1 MFSSNGFWESLKF
14 ISDSCPN
21 LLVLL
26 ARILSTVIFSSPSLL
41 KITAGLG
48 LVLLTVVDVLKFG
61 VVCDAFLSASGFFLG
76 CNERYGFLGLVGV
89 EKAAKVNEEHL
100 LLQSS

>member
-1 MFSSNGFWESLKF
+1 MFSSNRFWDSLKF

-26 ARILSTVIFSSPSLL
+26 ARILSTVMSSSPSLL
-41 KITAGLG
+41 KIVAGLG
-48 LVLLTVVDVLKFG
+48 LVLLTVVDVLDLG
-61 VVCDAFLSASGFFLG
+61 VVCDVFLSALGFSLG
-76 CNERYGFLGLVGV
+76 CNGRYGFLGLVGV